1 MTDLASETRLGPEA
15 AEAPAEAR
23 ADAATAP
30 PDASYARIAR
40 VATPMVLSTLTG
52 VGSQLIVMVL
62 IGRMGESAL
71 YVRSVYA
78 PIAYLFLAA
87 TTGLAVTLQVAVAQ
101 AHGRGQDASISA
113 QAGSVARAGMLL
125 YVLLGGA
132 LAAAAGPLGDLVRIA
147 PGYHAEF
154 HEFLLAMA
162 GTTLIGM
169 FGELSSA
176 VLRGLG
182 RTGTAAI
189 ITGSYVALY
198 LATIA
203 VVGLVWHRGLIAVP
217 LAGALAGVV
226 ELIAGLVLLIRGG
239 VLRPAGLLGWQ
250 PRIPR
255 QLVAIGLP
263 VCTTLIVLCVV
274 NLVLLRIVAPGGQ
287 FAVAGFTVGYTVQT
301 FVITPAI
308 GLGSAI
314 GILMNHH
321 AAAGSARAARDVFRR
336 GMLLGA
342 CAYLLAGI
350 VAPLL
355 GGPLAGLLSRNPQV
369 AAQAGHY
376 LHLVGLSFGATGV
389 ILTALTVLEQVGYA
403 SFATKLNAAYFAVL
417 LAVGWIAAD
426 AAHAVD
432 GLYWTLAIAP
442 FCSLATGLPWAW
454 RYALKPRAPHHEP
467 AGETP

>member
-1 MTDLASETRLGPEA
+1 MTDLASNTGFRSAPERDG
-15 AEAPAEAR
+15 AEAGAEAG
-23 ADAATAP
+23 TAQ

-52 VGSQLIVMVL
+52 VGSQLVVMAL
-62 IGRMGESAL
+62 IGRMGEGAL

-101 AHGRGQDASISA
+101 SHGSGRDASISA
-113 QAGSVARAGMLL
+113 HAGSVARAGVVL
-125 YVLLGGA
+125 YLLLGGA
-132 LAAAAGPLGDLVRIA
+132 LVAAAGPLGDAVRIA
-147 PGYHAEF
+147 PGHSAEF

-162 GTTLIGM
+162 GATLVGM
-169 FGELSSA
+169 LGELSSA

-182 RTGTAAI
+182 RTGVAAI

-198 LATIA
+198 LAIIA
-203 VVGLVWHRGLIAVP
+203 VVGVALHGGLMAVP
-217 LAGALAGVV
+217 LAAALAGVA
-226 ELIAGLVLLIRGG
+226 ELIAGTVFLTRGG
-239 VLRPAGLLGWQ
+239 IVRPRGLTGWQ

-287 FAVAGFTVGYTVQT
+287 FAVAGFTIGYTVQSV
-301 FVITPAI
+301 VITPAI

-321 AAAGSARAARDVFRR
+321 IAAGATQAARGVFRR
-336 GMLLGA
+336 GMLLGV
-342 CAYLLAGI
+342 CAYALAGI
-350 VAPLL
+350 LAPLV
-355 GGPLAGLLSRNPQV
+355 GGPLAGLLSGNPQV
-369 AAQAGHY
+369 AAQAGHF
-376 LHLVGLSFGATGV
+376 LNVVGPSFGATGV

-403 SFATKLNAAYFAVL
+403 AFATKLNTGYFAVV

-426 AAHAVD
+426 AAHRID
-432 GLYWTLAIAP
+432 GLYWTLAIGP

-454 RYALKPRAPHHEP
+454 RAALRPRAPHHEP